1 MTVNLQ
7 PASRLSLR
15 RRKRIERELAV
26 LRTMESHLFT
36 KEIVWAILT
45 IPGVAALVI
54 LVAWKAHWWSG
65 SPLVAV
71 TVAALTGLAVWW
83 IGRRW
88 FALAAIIIFGL
99 VLILLEDLPDLGDIG
114 GAEGGSAKEQR
125 RVKLERAIARRE
137 ELLAQMDGHRS

>member
-1 MTVNLQ
+1 MTAELQ
-7 PASRLSLR
+7 TASRILR

-45 IPGVAALVI
+45 ISGIAALVM
-54 LVAWKAHWWSG
+54 LVALKAHWLSG
-65 SPLVAV
+65 SPLLAIGI
-71 TVAALTGLAVWW
+71 AILTGFAVWW
-83 IGRRW
+83 IGRSW
-88 FALAAIIIFGL
+88 FALAATIVFGL

-137 ELLAQMDGHRS
+137 ALLAQMDGHGT